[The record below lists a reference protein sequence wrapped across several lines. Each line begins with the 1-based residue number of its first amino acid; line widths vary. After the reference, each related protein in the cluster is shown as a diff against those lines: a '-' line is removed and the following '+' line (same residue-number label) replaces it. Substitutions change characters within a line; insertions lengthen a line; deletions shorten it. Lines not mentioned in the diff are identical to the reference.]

1 MNFLTISKTHPV
13 IKSILIF
20 FCLMFPSISN
30 AQNIKPWEG
39 YWKGDLSVAGMQ
51 LTLIF
56 HVNPPTIEG
65 NTTVYRSTLDVPM
78 QRLKNFK
85 IDETE
90 IQGEEITWRL
100 SLPASFQGKRNAEGL
115 LVGNWTQG
123 GKSLPLT
130 LRYSETLNSVKPQTP
145 KPPYPYTSK
154 SVDFS
159 HPSGKL
165 KFGGTLTYPDTN
177 SVKIDAI
184 AQSIYHL
191 ARKTP
196 NPADP
201 TFKLPAVLL
210 LSGSGPQDRD
220 ETLGD
225 HKPFAVWADFLTKL
239 GFVVLRV
246 DDRGVGSSTGDP
258 KFLESTTT
266 ASYVS
271 DAQAAI
277 RFLYTQ
283 PMVDTMRI
291 FVMGHSEGANV
302 AVKLANAQTDIS
314 GVISLAGMTSSGV
327 ETSVFQNQINW
338 KALKLDSGLISGL
351 SDLHREM
358 IQLAFMVKSNQAAG
372 DHTISDNSTSSGQSK
387 NDNSSNKNTPQQS
400 EPSTSEYETLLKAYI
415 AKNKSDKNLQRAYK
429 YQINLSNGAAKA
441 TGAKSALNYLA
452 QTYIGL
458 ATNPWTS
465 YFLQSDPEIEFT
477 ELKNCDILMVQ
488 GSKDQQID
496 AIGTA
501 KLVDKMNQTG
511 VGVTYREFPG
521 LNHLLQ
527 HCTTC
532 DVSEYFNLDETTAME
547 VMSFV
552 GNWLTQRNQLR

>member
-39 YWKGDLSVAGMQ
+39 YWKGDLSVSGMQ

-100 SLPASFQGKRNAEGL
+100 SLPAYFQGKRNAEGL

-154 SVDFS
+154 AVDFS

-196 NPADP
+196 NPNHRFRRSAAPVSTPPIVAEFLDRVLPHRRHRTQFHIADQRH
-201 TFKLPAVLL
+201 V
-210 LSGSGPQDRD
+210 QR
-220 ETLGD
+220 
-225 HKPFAVWADFLTKL
+225 HI
-239 GFVVLRV
+239 VV
-246 DDRGVGSSTGDP
+246 P
-258 KFLESTTT
+258 PTT
-266 ASYVS
+266 ASQPDHPAPS
-271 DAQAAI
+271 GRAALAARRDRPRPSAHPPPPAIPSSSSPARFRTHGRDAPATP
-277 RFLYTQ
+277 L
-283 PMVDTMRI
+283 
-291 FVMGHSEGANV
+291 
-302 AVKLANAQTDIS
+302 TD
-314 GVISLAGMTSSGV
+314 SLRGPP
-327 ETSVFQNQINW
+327 
-338 KALKLDSGLISGL
+338 
-351 SDLHREM
+351 
-358 IQLAFMVKSNQAAG
+358 
-372 DHTISDNSTSSGQSK
+372 
-387 NDNSSNKNTPQQS
+387 TP
-400 EPSTSEYETLLKAYI
+400 P
-415 AKNKSDKNLQRAYK
+415 
-429 YQINLSNGAAKA
+429 
-441 TGAKSALNYLA
+441 ALNA
-452 QTYIGL
+452 PGAFRRQT
-458 ATNPWTS
+458 
-465 YFLQSDPEIEFT
+465 
-477 ELKNCDILMVQ
+477 
-488 GSKDQQID
+488 
-496 AIGTA
+496 
-501 KLVDKMNQTG
+501 
-511 VGVTYREFPG
+511 
-521 LNHLLQ
+521 
-527 HCTTC
+527 
-532 DVSEYFNLDETTAME
+532 
-547 VMSFV
+547 
-552 GNWLTQRNQLR
+552 